1 MTLAL
6 NPTSAIAHP
15 LPAPEDRTAPHA
27 ALDTAPSPALTRQR
41 EAEALVR
48 QARERDHQVREL
60 YTRAIATDINLR
72 LAWEDVA
79 ERWPTPATPDYVKRV
94 QDLVLKEWA
103 AREKAKREKQGVE
116 NWGRREISLL
126 AALVGV
132 PLLVGLVIGIAIGVR
147 VL

>member
-6 NPTSAIAHP
+6 NPTTIARP
-15 LPAPEDRTAPHA
+15 LPSPEDHTAPHA
-27 ALDTAPSPALTRQR
+27 ALDTAPSQALTRRR

-48 QARERDHQVREL
+48 QARERDRETREL

-72 LAWEDVA
+72 MAWEDVA
-79 ERWPTPATPDYVKRV
+79 ERWHTPATPDYVRRV

-103 AREKAKREKQGVE
+103 AREKAKRRDGVE
-116 NWGRREISLL
+116 SWGWREIALL

-132 PLLVGLVIGIAIGVR
+132 PLLIGVAIGVW
-147 VL
+147 LL